1 MQLQEEMTSFI
12 LFILVST
19 TLLAHSKS
27 DNGAVNL
34 VVLTTDEV
42 KSQLIEA
49 LAEVLPELCR
59 SHNVTVTQKPSVS
72 SNDAVLSAIH
82 ELTDYVKD
90 GVRSSITESLTPLL
104 SNLSHLVTPG
114 LTSSHPAT
122 SCMEILQL
130 DPQSPSGLYW
140 IRASEHEVKQMYCDM
155 ERSCK
160 GVGGG
165 WMRVASI
172 NMTDTG
178 HQCPSGQ
185 CPSIHLADCVL

>member
-27 DNGAVNL
+27 DNGSVNL
-34 VVLTTDEV
+34 VVLTADEV

-59 SHNVTVTQKPSVS
+59 SHNVTVIQKPSVS
-72 SNDAVLSAIH
+72 NEDILSAIR

-90 GVRSSITESLTPLL
+90 GVRNSITELLTPLL

-114 LTSSHPAT
+114 LTASHPAT

-130 DPQSPSGLYW
+130 APKSSSGFYW
-140 IRASEHEVKQMYCDM
+140 IRASKHEVNRCT
-155 ERSCK
+155 
-160 GVGGG
+160 VT
-165 WMRVASI
+165 W
-172 NMTDTG
+172 TG
-178 HQCPSGQ
+178 
-185 CPSIHLADCVL
+185 AAKV

>member
-1 MQLQEEMTSFI
+1 MASSI
-12 LFILVST
+12 LFILVFT
-19 TLLAHSKS
+19 TLLVVSTAANTTQESI
-27 DNGAVNL
+27 DI
-34 VVLTTDEV
+34 VVLSATQA

-72 SNDAVLSAIH
+72 NEDILSVIR

-90 GVRSSITESLTPLL
+90 GVRSSITDLLTPLL
-104 SNLSHLVTPG
+104 SNLSHLNTPG
-114 LTSSHPAT
+114 LTPSHPAT
-122 SCMEILQL
+122 SCMEIFQL
-130 DPQSPSGLYW
+130 APQSPSGLYW
-140 IRASEHEVKQMYCDM
+140 IRSSEHAVKQMYCDM